1 MSMPKF
7 RKKYIPKGKKG
18 KSLTGE
24 DIDMLRERKEEGG
37 LRSSSPSYKDHID
50 GA

>member
-1 MSMPKF
+1 MPKF
-7 RKKYIPKGKKG
+7 RKKFNKKG
-18 KSLTGE
+18 KPGKYLTGE